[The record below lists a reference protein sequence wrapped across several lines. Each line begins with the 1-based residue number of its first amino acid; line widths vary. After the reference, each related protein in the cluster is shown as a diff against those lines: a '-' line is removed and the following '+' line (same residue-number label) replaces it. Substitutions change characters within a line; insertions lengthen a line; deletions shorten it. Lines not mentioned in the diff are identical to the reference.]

1 MWWCDMSG
9 YILSILGIVIVG
21 VLVDIVV
28 PSGTINKYI
37 KSIYAIFVL
46 AVILSPVI
54 KFLSNTHDINV
65 NITGYEI
72 NEDLM
77 NYINTNKIKS
87 IETNIEN
94 KLKDEGF
101 DGIDIKINYSIE
113 SNELMINSC
122 TVNMQNLVITSDK
135 QHINKY
141 EFIIEVVR
149 EYTNLADEEIIF
161 YE

>member
-1 MWWCDMSG
+1 MSG

-87 IETNIEN
+87 LETNIVN

>member
-1 MWWCDMSG
+1 MSG

-54 KFLSNTHDINV
+54 KFLSNTHDINI

>member
-1 MWWCDMSG
+1 MSG

-46 AVILSPVI
+46 AVMLSPVI

-72 NEDLM
+72 NENLM

>member
-1 MWWCDMSG
+1 MWWCNMSG

-54 KFLSNTHDINV
+54 KFLSNSHDINV
-65 NITGYEI
+65 NITGYKI

>member
-65 NITGYEI
+65 NITGYKI

-87 IETNIEN
+87 LETNIEN

-122 TVNMQNLVITSDK
+122 KVNMQNLVITRVSGGGA
-135 QHINKY
+135 N
-141 EFIIEVVR
+141 
-149 EYTNLADEEIIF
+149 
-161 YE
+161 

>member
-1 MWWCDMSG
+1 MSG

-87 IETNIEN
+87 TETNIEN

>member
-87 IETNIEN
+87 LETNIEN
-94 KLKDEGF
+94 KLKDEGL
-101 DGIDIKINYSIE
+101 DVIDIKINYSIE

>member
-1 MWWCDMSG
+1 MSG

-54 KFLSNTHDINV
+54 KFLSNSHDINV
-65 NITGYEI
+65 NITGYKI

>member
-65 NITGYEI
+65 NITGYKI

-87 IETNIEN
+87 LETNIEN

>member
-1 MWWCDMSG
+1 MSG

-87 IETNIEN
+87 LETNIEN

-101 DGIDIKINYSIE
+101 DRIDIKINYSIE

-149 EYTNLADEEIIF
+149 EYTNLAAEEIIF

>member
-1 MWWCDMSG
+1 MSG

-149 EYTNLADEEIIF
+149 EYTNLAAEEIIF

>member
-1 MWWCDMSG
+1 MSG

-54 KFLSNTHDINV
+54 KFLSNTHDINI

-149 EYTNLADEEIIF
+149 EYTNLAAEEIIF

>member
-1 MWWCDMSG
+1 MSG

-77 NYINTNKIKS
+77 N
-87 IETNIEN
+87 
-94 KLKDEGF
+94 
-101 DGIDIKINYSIE
+101 
-113 SNELMINSC
+113 
-122 TVNMQNLVITSDK
+122 
-135 QHINKY
+135 
-141 EFIIEVVR
+141 
-149 EYTNLADEEIIF
+149 
-161 YE
+161 

>member
-1 MWWCDMSG
+1 MSG

-87 IETNIEN
+87 LETNIEN

-122 TVNMQNLVITSDK
+122 TVNMQNLVMSSDK

-149 EYTNLADEEIIF
+149 EYTNLAAEEIIF

>member
-1 MWWCDMSG
+1 MSG

-65 NITGYEI
+65 NIAGYEI

-87 IETNIEN
+87 LETNIEN

-149 EYTNLADEEIIF
+149 EYTNLAAEEIIF

>member
-1 MWWCDMSG
+1 MSG

-54 KFLSNTHDINV
+54 KFLSNSHDINV

-87 IETNIEN
+87 LETNIEN

-149 EYTNLADEEIIF
+149 EYTNLAAEEIIF

>member
-1 MWWCDMSG
+1 MSG

-87 IETNIEN
+87 LETNIEN
-94 KLKDEGF
+94 ILKDEGF

>member
-1 MWWCDMSG
+1 MSG

-122 TVNMQNLVITSDK
+122 TVNMQNLVMSSDK

-149 EYTNLADEEIIF
+149 EYTNLAAEEIIF

>member
-1 MWWCDMSG
+1 MSG

-87 IETNIEN
+87 LETNIEN

>member
-1 MWWCDMSG
+1 MSG

-54 KFLSNTHDINV
+54 KFLSNTHDINI

-101 DGIDIKINYSIE
+101 DGIDIKINYTIE

>member
-1 MWWCDMSG
+1 MSG
-9 YILSILGIVIVG
+9 YILSILGVVIVG

-54 KFLSNTHDINV
+54 KFLSNSHDINV
-65 NITGYEI
+65 NITGYKI

>member
-1 MWWCDMSG
+1 MSG

-46 AVILSPVI
+46 AVILSPLI

-87 IETNIEN
+87 LETNIEN

-141 EFIIEVVR
+141 EFIIEVLR

>member
-1 MWWCDMSG
+1 MSG

-65 NITGYEI
+65 NIAGYEI

-149 EYTNLADEEIIF
+149 EYTNLAAEEIIF

>member
-1 MWWCDMSG
+1 MSG

-87 IETNIEN
+87 LETNIEN

-141 EFIIEVVR
+141 EFIIEVLR

>member
-1 MWWCDMSG
+1 MSG

-54 KFLSNTHDINV
+54 KFLSNTHGINV

-87 IETNIEN
+87 LETNIEN

-122 TVNMQNLVITSDK
+122 TVNMQNLVMSSDK

>member
-1 MWWCDMSG
+1 MSG

-65 NITGYEI
+65 NITGYKI

-87 IETNIEN
+87 LETNIEN

>member
-1 MWWCDMSG
+1 MSG

>member
-1 MWWCDMSG
+1 MSG

-54 KFLSNTHDINV
+54 KFLSNSHDINV
-65 NITGYEI
+65 NITGYKI

-149 EYTNLADEEIIF
+149 EYTNLAAEEIIF

>member
-54 KFLSNTHDINV
+54 KFLSNSHDINV
-65 NITGYEI
+65 NITGYKI

-149 EYTNLADEEIIF
+149 EYTNLAAEEIIF